1 MTHGGSTL
9 HGMAHTNYSYTRLY
23 YSLGRNYVALL
34 YIAGLVDYHRRLFR
48 GGGVRAFCMTCPVPF
63 CDFFSFFSY
72 LRPFVLFS
80 FILTSSFP
88 LSFSLGVAFKLLLSL
103 SIAFF
108 FCLIGNFLFL
118 ARALVLW
125 AESSVLSNFDM
136 IALQNF
142 AKLGAVDGLVPVVVC
157 SNVAMCALFG
167 CMGSLD
173 HRDPIRP
180 QPRIKEA

>member
-9 HGMAHTNYSYTRLY
+9 HGMVHTNFSYTRLY

-63 CDFFSFFSY
+63 CDFFSFFF
-72 LRPFVLFS
+72 LFTTICFFS

-88 LSFSLGVAFKLLLSL
+88 LSFSLGVAFKLLLPVSL

-136 IALQNF
+136 IALKNF
-142 AKLGAVDGLVPVVVC
+142 AKLEAVDGAGGL
-157 SNVAMCALFG
+157 
-167 CMGSLD
+167 
-173 HRDPIRP
+173 
-180 QPRIKEA
+180 Q

>member
-1 MTHGGSTL
+1 
-9 HGMAHTNYSYTRLY
+9 
-23 YSLGRNYVALL
+23 
-34 YIAGLVDYHRRLFR
+34 
-48 GGGVRAFCMTCPVPF
+48 MTCPVPF
-63 CDFFSFFSY
+63 CDFFSFFFLIY
-72 LRPFVLFS
+72 DHFFFS

-118 ARALVLW
+118 ARALVVW

-142 AKLGAVDGLVPVVVC
+142 AKLEAVGWWFAIMLPCVLCPGVWAAAC
-157 SNVAMCALFG
+157 
-167 CMGSLD
+167 
-173 HRDPIRP
+173 
-180 QPRIKEA
+180 